1 MAKIL
6 KYTLIVFFTAA
17 SLMLTTPAPYAQEEL
32 DKTRIEEIVRNYI
45 LEHPEIIAEAVQI
58 LQARAE
64 AAAQEANRAAI
75 IKNQALLVNDDL
87 SITAGNPEGDV
98 TLVEFYDYRCPYCR
112 ASHESIS
119 RLLAEDENLRIVFK
133 QFPVKDQP
141 GEVPVSLIS
150 ARMAMAAQAQ
160 GLFLLF
166 HDAMFSAEPPLS
178 KARVYEIAARIGLDM
193 EQLDQ
198 DMRDPDITLHLRQ
211 TLVLAS
217 EIGATG
223 TPTFVI
229 GEVLIPGMVDYDTL
243 KEFITYT
250 RELNAAQ

>member
-1 MAKIL
+1 MTGIL
-6 KYTLIVFFTAA
+6 KYALIMFLTALILA
-17 SLMLTTPAPYAQEEL
+17 VPAANAQGEDEL

-45 LEHPEIIAEAVQI
+45 LENPEIIAEAVQI
-58 LQARAE
+58 LQERAE
-64 AAAQEANRAAI
+64 RASQEASRAAI
-75 IKNQALLVNDDL
+75 IKNQALLLNDDL

-150 ARMAMAAQAQ
+150 ARMAMAAKEQ
-160 GLFLLF
+160 GLFLPF

-178 KARVYEIAARIGLDM
+178 EAKVYEIAARIGLDM

-198 DMRDPDITLHLRQ
+198 DMRDPEITRHLRQ

-250 RELNAAQ
+250 REINASQ